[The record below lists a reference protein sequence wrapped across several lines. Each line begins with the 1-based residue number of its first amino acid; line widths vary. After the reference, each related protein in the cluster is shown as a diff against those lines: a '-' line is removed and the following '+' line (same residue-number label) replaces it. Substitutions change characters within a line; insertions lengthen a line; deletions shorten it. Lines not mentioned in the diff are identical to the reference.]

1 MNTDAYSL
9 SDSYVSVGGN
19 YNIVPESV
27 DTFLYNWVGSHY
39 LIAALIILV
48 LLITIVI
55 LSGALKSEKFS
66 PTSTMRMQQ
75 RDGLGEGMDT
85 GADRAK
91 SYFSQAVQSI
101 GGGAITVDAS
111 AKPNQPGSLGYQVL
125 HSGDFDCNGR
135 QTVTDDAWA
144 WMSDVAK
151 TENFAQPKSENDFTR
166 ILAGH

>member
-55 LSGALKSEKFS
+55 LSGVFKSEKFS

-75 RDGLGEGMDT
+75 RDGLGESMDA
-85 GADRAK
+85 GADRAN

-101 GGGAITVDAS
+101 GGGAITVDPKA
-111 AKPNQPGSLGYQVL
+111 AAGQAGSLGYQVL
-125 HSGDFDCNGR
+125 HSADFACDTR
-135 QTVTDDAWA
+135 TASTDDAWA

-151 TENFAQPKSENDFTR
+151 AENFAQPKTENDFTR